1 MEKLPRACVGWA
13 CEEEVVYRLAYPA
26 FAVWAVWGIRSFDSV
41 KDYVERDVSR
51 AKLNEDAS
59 LVAA

>member
-1 MEKLPRACVGWA
+1 M
-13 CEEEVVYRLAYPA
+13 YRLVYPA

-41 KDYVERDVSR
+41 KDYVERDVSC